1 MIQLP
6 NYAITLPNARHPQQI
21 AMSNR
26 VRTLLTML
34 MLILLASSA
43 FVAGYFTNDFVELR
57 RGGTIVR
64 AESDFDLFWEA
75 WDLVQNNFIGN
86 LPTSKEMTYSAIRG
100 VIASLNDPYT
110 VFIEPV
116 VRTEERE
123 QLQGSFGGIGAY
135 LSRPEDSGAVFLEPI
150 PGNPAELAGIIM
162 GDILLAV
169 DGVEITA
176 DMTVAAIVDMVKGEK
191 GTTVVLTV
199 LHAGTSDPVDIE
211 VERDD
216 ILIPSVTYRL
226 LTEDET
232 IGYIQLSRFSGES
245 SNEIQEAL
253 TDLLAQGADKLILD
267 LRGNGGGLLDA
278 AVEVSDHFL
287 DSGPVLYQQTQGG
300 DERMYES
307 NDETLAPAVPVVVLV
322 NGGTASA
329 SEILAGALHDR
340 ERAALIGQR
349 TFGKGSVQLVFDLSD
364 GSSVHVTS
372 ARWYTPDRHQLDQQ
386 GLEPDIAVEVTQ
398 EAIDNGRD
406 EILNRAIDYLQNGT

>member
-1 MIQLP
+1 MTAPTP
-6 NYAITLPNARHPQQI
+6 NTLKEA

-43 FVAGYFTNDFVELR
+43 FVAGYFTNDFIELR
-57 RGGTIVR
+57 HGGTIVR
-64 AESDFDLFWEA
+64 ESTDFDLFWEA
-75 WDLVQNNFIGN
+75 WNLVQNNFIGE
-86 LPTSKEMTYSAIRG
+86 LPTPKEMTYSAIRG

-135 LSRPEDSGAVFLEPI
+135 LSRPEDGGDVFLEPI
-150 PGNPAELAGIIM
+150 PGNPAELAGIVL

-169 DGVEITA
+169 DGVEVTA
-176 DMTVAAIVDMVKGEK
+176 DMTVADIVEMVKGEK

-199 LHAGTSDPVDIE
+199 LHPNASEPVDIE

-226 LTEDET
+226 LSEDEK
-232 IGYIQLSRFSGES
+232 IGYIQLSRFSAKS
-245 SNEIQEAL
+245 SDEIQAAL
-253 TDLLAQGADKLILD
+253 TDLLTQGADKLILD
-267 LRGNGGGLLDA
+267 LRSNGGGLLDA
-278 AVEVSDHFL
+278 AVQVSDHFL
-287 DSGPVLYQQTQGG
+287 DSGPVLYQQTKGEG
-300 DERMYES
+300 ERTYES
-307 NDETLAPAVPVVVLV
+307 SDETLAPDVPLVILV

-340 ERAALIGQR
+340 ERAPLIGQR

-372 ARWYTPDRHQLDQQ
+372 ARWFTPDHHQLDQQ
-386 GLEPDIAVEVTQ
+386 GLEPDIAVEITQ

-406 EILNRAIDYLQNGT
+406 EVLNRAIDYLQNGS